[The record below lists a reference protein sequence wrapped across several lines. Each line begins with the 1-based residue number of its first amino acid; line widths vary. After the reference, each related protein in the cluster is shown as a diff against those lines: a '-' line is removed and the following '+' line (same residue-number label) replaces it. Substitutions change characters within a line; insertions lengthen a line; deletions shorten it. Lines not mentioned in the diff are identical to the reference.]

1 MENTDH
7 LYVTILLK
15 KLKALEK
22 DAKLSRQIMKKLK
35 KAKQYKGSAV
45 GRRLYAMAMLH
56 APTLG
61 LETLEKVMA
70 LSSAT
75 FVANL
80 GLGNEHL
87 AAAAAM
93 SPLETHLKNLL
104 INLASEVVPLM
115 SKKTK
120 GKDIPQVLV

>member
-1 MENTDH
+1 M
-7 LYVTILLK
+7 
-15 KLKALEK
+15 KLRALEK

-45 GRRLYAMAMLH
+45 GRRLHAMAMLH

-61 LETLEKVMA
+61 LESLEKVMA
-70 LSSAT
+70 LSSAA
-75 FVANL
+75 FAANL

-93 SPLETHLKNLL
+93 SPSATHLKNLL
-104 INLASEVVPLM
+104 INLASEVLLLM
-115 SKKTK
+115 SEK
-120 GKDIPQVLV
+120 